1 MVFFQ
6 LVGVGVE
13 FAIAQLVQSTLGY
26 AGLLLLTLVLVGVR
40 GGHPRLACW
49 SAGLFFL
56 LTLQLQA

>member
-13 FAIAQLVQSTLGY
+13 FATVQLVQSKLGF
-26 AGLLLLTLVLVGVR
+26 AGVVLLTLALVGVR
-40 GGHPRLACW
+40 ARHPRLAWW

-56 LTLQLQA
+56 LTLQLQT